1 MASIHDWVL
10 TLCPKMRCVPDTK
23 ETESLDACIK
33 QSIKS
38 EKDRSYPW
46 NANAIYLSSPP
57 FKSRILTLIRPIY
70 FGLSVTV
77 LTEFH

>member
-23 ETESLDACIK
+23 ETESLDACIT

-46 NANAIYLSSPP
+46 SANAIYLSLPP